1 MKTRVKIFLGILV
14 TVLIIVFLLVIN
26 NHNEYKCKEIID
38 TDTGISYLY
47 VADNSYPEIS
57 LESAELGLFPQSTV
71 DRMDDIY
78 LYNDNLISPKESDV
92 YIINKSTFHGTN
104 YGYKEISENIYLYF
118 QIDDNKIL
126 KYFACTGF
134 ELPELKIEN
143 IDHIR
148 VEFIDY
154 TENKPNII
162 KERSIIESI
171 INNPIDYFANNQISD
186 IYITYKN
193 YNLEE
198 WFDIQKLT

>member
-78 LYNDNLISPKESDV
+78 LYNDNLISQKKAM
-92 YIINKSTFHGTN
+92 YI
-104 YGYKEISENIYLYF
+104 
-118 QIDDNKIL
+118 
-126 KYFACTGF
+126 
-134 ELPELKIEN
+134 
-143 IDHIR
+143 
-148 VEFIDY
+148 
-154 TENKPNII
+154 
-162 KERSIIESI
+162 
-171 INNPIDYFANNQISD
+171 
-186 IYITYKN
+186 
-193 YNLEE
+193 
-198 WFDIQKLT
+198 

>member
-1 MKTRVKIFLGILV
+1 M
-14 TVLIIVFLLVIN
+14 LLPAYIAS
-26 NHNEYKCKEIID
+26 
-38 TDTGISYLY
+38 T
-47 VADNSYPEIS
+47 DNSNLS
-57 LESAELGLFPQSTV
+57 LIW
-71 DRMDDIY
+71 R
-78 LYNDNLISPKESDV
+78 LYTAP
-92 YIINKSTFHGTN
+92 T
-104 YGYKEISENIYLYF
+104 KEISENIYLYF

-134 ELPELKIEN
+134 ELPELKVEN

>member
-14 TVLIIVFLLVIN
+14 TVLIIN

-78 LYNDNLISPKESDV
+78 LYNDNLISQKESDV
-92 YIINKSTFHGTN
+92 YIINKSTFH
-104 YGYKEISENIYLYF
+104 
-118 QIDDNKIL
+118 DNKIL

-134 ELPELKIEN
+134 ELPELKVEN